1 MANVFEKA
9 VAPIQVDADDLSKV
23 QVALYIADEGSTV
36 PGQMRARVTAQAGQD
51 PITADVSLSDVFNE
65 SELATI
71 SDFADRLIEQA
82 FLLHGFEKKEIP
94 DPDPPPP
101 DPAPEV

>member
-23 QVALYIADEGSTV
+23 QVSLYIADKGSAV
-36 PGQMRARVTAQAGQD
+36 PGQMRARVQAQAGEE
-51 PITADVSLSDVFNE
+51 PITADVALSDVFNE

-71 SDFADRLIEQA
+71 SAFADRLIEQA
-82 FLLHGFEKKEIP
+82 FILHGFEKKALP
-94 DPDPPPP
+94 DDPPP
-101 DPAPEV
+101 DPES